1 MIEGMVKVHRT
12 CVPLPCVPLPGRLR
26 GGFAC
31 GELCWWRPHLM
42 RPRSA
47 SCVRFDHGLAHLL
60 MCDRSCWSA
69 YVGLQ
74 YSVESKVTDWVTT
87 VVVSCD
93 FLHPG
98 VRCAESPTS
107 KIIYG
112 LRGSPHS
119 PFRLV
124 SRARGVRIII
134 VVVLSFDFCHV
145 RRVLA
150 MKVETKSRKAY
161 NYCEPD

>member
-1 MIEGMVKVHRT
+1 
-12 CVPLPCVPLPGRLR
+12 
-26 GGFAC
+26 
-31 GELCWWRPHLM
+31 
-42 RPRSA
+42 
-47 SCVRFDHGLAHLL
+47 